1 MNRLARP
8 NLTTWIWV
16 AAALAAGVLYWR
28 SAPDHAAIPGVVEI
42 PRHAMGSTT
51 AGRLLQVLVRPGQ
64 KVSVGEVVATLDA
77 EPLNAE
83 IGVARAELA
92 EALAEADALAATLQL
107 ENRERRR
114 AISSD
119 LAKAR
124 AALAAAKGEQAAARA
139 EARVIGEQLGRLDAA
154 ARSRISEA
162 GAVSDL
168 QVRVERLDQTKQHQP
183 EVVRAWTNVTADA
196 TSALAAIRDEE
207 TATRLAPLRAR
218 VETRTTRL
226 TGLLEMKDRL
236 VLRAPVEGVVSRV
249 LKQQGDT
256 VTASEPIVVVVAAH
270 RAMATAYAPEEVARR
285 FELGRAVEV
294 VGRDRSLFVRGHI
307 EAVGPEI
314 MELPRA
320 LWVSPDRP
328 KYGRP
333 VFVNLAED
341 APVLASEVVSVSLSG
356 PVSGALAATP
366 SAGALLTLE
375 VPAALSARTRF
386 EPSGAVWI
394 DEWKRYLVVSD
405 DTGRGPTD
413 AAPWVFTLDG
423 QGVVDAEPVVVQ
435 GLEAVSDLEAVA
447 RAADGTVWLL
457 SSQSLSR
464 KGQRP
469 EKRQGLIRGRIEV
482 EPRRLVVTG
491 RVALFDRVS
500 AALGPEARSALGWND
515 TLDLEGL
522 AFLDGTLLLGAKSPA
537 DEVGRARILRL
548 SAPDAFVEGAA
559 PDLEVYAELS
569 LPTCGTGAPGGISEL
584 AVEGTT
590 LWILSTLPT
599 GPDCGA
605 VWRTD
610 ARAPG
615 KPTLVR
621 RFEGLKAEGFAVGPE
636 GRGHLFF
643 DMDERAPRW
652 TSVELKAP

>member
-1 MNRLARP
+1 MRRLARP

-16 AAALAAGVLYWR
+16 AAAVAAGVLYWR

-64 KVSVGEVVATLDA
+64 KVSVGEVVATLDV

-92 EALAEADALAATLQL
+92 ESLADADALAATLQL

-154 ARSRISEA
+154 ARARISEA

-183 EVVRAWTNVTADA
+183 EVVRAWTNVTNDA
-196 TSALAAIRDEE
+196 TTALAAIRDEE

-226 TGLLEMKDRL
+226 AGLLEMKDRL
-236 VLRAPVEGVVSRV
+236 TLRAPVDGVVSRV
-249 LKQQGDT
+249 LKQQGDA
-256 VTASEPIVVVVAAH
+256 VTAAEPIVIVVAAH
-270 RAMATAYAPEEVARR
+270 RATATAFAPEEVARR
-285 FELGRAVEV
+285 FEMGRAVEV
-294 VGRDRSLFVRGHI
+294 VGRDHTLVIRGHI

-320 LWVSPDRP
+320 LWVNPDRP
-328 KYGRP
+328 RYGRP
-333 VFVNLAED
+333 VFITLAED
-341 APVLASEVVSVSLSG
+341 APVLASEVVSVSLSA

-366 SAGALLTLE
+366 ASDALVTLE
-375 VPAALSARTRF
+375 VPAALAARTRF

-394 DEWKRYLVVSD
+394 EEWKRYLVVSD
-405 DTGRGPTD
+405 DTGRGATE
-413 AAPWVFTLDG
+413 AAPWVFTLDAHG
-423 QGVVDAEPVVVQ
+423 IIDGEPVV
-435 GLEAVSDLEAVA
+435 LEGIDAVSDLEAVT
-447 RAADGTVWLL
+447 RAADGTLWIL

-469 EKRQGLIRGRIEV
+469 EKRQWLIRARIGA
-482 EPRRLVVTG
+482 EPRQLVVTG

-500 AALGPEARSALGWND
+500 ATLGPEARTTLGWND
-515 TLDLEGL
+515 MLDLEGL
-522 AFLDGTLLLGAKSPA
+522 AFLDGALLLGAKSPA

-548 SAPDAFVEGAA
+548 SAPDAFVDGAT
-559 PDLEVYAELS
+559 PELEVYAELA

-584 AVEGTT
+584 ALDGST

-605 VWRTD
+605 VWRME

-643 DMDERAPRW
+643 DSDERAPRW